1 MNNLKIL
8 KMNDYEWYVTPWG
21 VKETVD
27 WYNNDFDSELE
38 DDMVEEMD
46 LEKDGIFFL
55 SDTEEDKDRLGDKDE
70 IVTYIK
76 RENGKLKRQPQIG
89 DLMRIG
95 NDIYRYCSFRYV
107 IDNVYNGKELLEP
120 ELIAST
126 DF

>member
-1 MNNLKIL
+1 MNNLKVL
-8 KMNDYEWYVTPWG
+8 KMNDYEWYVTPWS
-21 VKETVD
+21 VKKTVD

-38 DDMVEEMD
+38 DDMIEEMD

-55 SDTEEDKDRLGDKDE
+55 SDSEEDKDRLGDKDE

-89 DLMRIG
+89 DLMRIE

-107 IDNVYNGKELLEP
+107 IDSVYGNKELLEP